1 MPQLRG
7 QPGDCEG
14 IDLDLKRPL
23 WAITL
28 LAFLACVTVLTCA
41 ALAWFVL
48 GPTRSIPSARTSST
62 QPAPTVTPP
71 KPSAVSSPESL
82 LANVSV
88 PFADPYDL
96 AKRLKHIRGLFPQ
109 PTALAPF
116 PYSVGD
122 RGSFW
127 VLNLG
132 SAESF
137 QISATLRYIGPH
149 LYMWVQDGV
158 SVAQESLERSGQT
171 FEEHLYPTV
180 RRYFGAEWSPGIDND
195 VRLTVLNARFS
206 GASGY
211 FSSSDQYP
219 PTVVP
224 TSNGREMFYIN
235 VDSTQPGASWYDATL
250 AHELQHMVHWFADP
264 NEDSWVSEGLSE
276 LAEHLCGYSK
286 DGRIHVFAADPDI
299 QLTNWE
305 ANSGRETAHYAASF
319 LFMAYFAERFGPDWT
334 RDLVA
339 NKQNGSAGFDSVLQ
353 AHGTALS
360 FADVFADWVVA
371 NYLDGENST
380 TDVPPYLYRELDI
393 QVQPERVLSSYPA
406 QGDGSVNQYAADYI
420 ELGPSAQD
428 LQLEFHGE
436 ATARLVPNTAH
447 SGRYQWWSNRGDN
460 SDMTL
465 TRAFDL
471 RGLSGATLQAWL
483 WYDIEDGWDYAYVEA
498 SADGGETWR
507 ILPGQYTTTRN
518 PSGQSYG
525 TGYTGL
531 SGDNRDASGAAQWI
545 EETVDLSPF
554 VGQQVLVRFEYIT
567 DDAVNHS
574 GLCVDDIRIPQLHY
588 SYDAEEGDDG
598 WVAQGFVRTDNTLPQ
613 HYLVQIIRLGENASV
628 QRLFVEGEDGATLAI
643 PRFDGDVGKSI
654 LVISAVTRFSYEPAR
669 YQYEIRPTAQVK
681 SPAGIRRAWYLL
693 P

>member
-1 MPQLRG
+1 
-7 QPGDCEG
+7 
-14 IDLDLKRPL
+14 LKRTL
-23 WAITL
+23 WAIIL
-28 LAFLACVTVLTCA
+28 LACLACA
-41 ALAWFVL
+41 ALVICAASTWFVL
-48 GPTRSIPSARTSST
+48 GTARPTTSARAPSPE
-62 QPAPTVTPP
+62 PAPTVTVQLL
-71 KPSAVSSPESL
+71 PSAATTPESL
-82 LANVSV
+82 LANVLV

-96 AKRLKHIRGLFPQ
+96 AKRLKHIRGVFPQ
-109 PTALAPF
+109 PTALAP
-116 PYSVGD
+116 PSYSVGD
-122 RGSFW
+122 RDSFW

-132 SAESF
+132 SAQSF

-149 LYMWVQDGV
+149 LYMWVQDGL
-158 SVAQESLERSGQT
+158 SVAQESLEQSEQT
-171 FEEHLYPTV
+171 FEERLYPTV
-180 RRYFGAEWSPGIDND
+180 RRYFGSEWSPGIDND

-219 PTVVP
+219 ASVVP

-235 VDSTQPGASWYDATL
+235 VDSLQPGTSSYDATL

-264 NEDSWVSEGLSE
+264 NEDSWVNEGLSE

-286 DGRIHVFAADPDI
+286 DGRIRVFAANPDI

-305 ANSGRETAHYAASF
+305 NSGQVTSHYAASF

-339 NKQNGSAGFDSVLQ
+339 NEQNGTAGFDAVLRE
-353 AHGTALS
+353 HGTTLL
-360 FADVFADWVVA
+360 FTDVFADWVVA
-371 NYLDGENST
+371 NYLDGESGSR
-380 TDVPPYLYRELDI
+380 DVAPYLYQGLDV
-393 QVQPERVLSSYPA
+393 QVQPEQVVSTYPT
-406 QGDGSVNQYAADYI
+406 QGDGSVNQYGADYI

-436 ATARLVPNTAH
+436 TTTRLVPNTAH
-447 SGRYQWWSNRGDN
+447 SGRYQWWSNCGDN

-471 RGLSGATLQAWL
+471 RGVGRPTLQAWL
-483 WYDIEDGWDYAYVEA
+483 WYDIEDGWDYAYVEV
-498 SADGGETWR
+498 SADGGETWQ

-525 TGYTGL
+525 PGYTGQ
-531 SGDNRDASGAAQWI
+531 SGESGFSTSGAAQWI
-545 EETVDLSPF
+545 EEAVDLSSF
-554 VGQQVLVRFEYIT
+554 AGQRVLIRFEYIT

-574 GLCVDDIRIPQLHY
+574 GLCIDDIRIPQLRY
-588 SYDAEEGDDG
+588 SYDAEEGDGG

-613 HYLVQIIRLGENASV
+613 HYLVQVIRLDENATV
-628 QRLFVEGEDGATLAI
+628 QRLWVEGENGVTLTM
-643 PRFDGDVGKSI
+643 PRVEAEAGRSM
-654 LVISAVTRFSYEPAR
+654 LVISAVTRFSHEPAR
-669 YQYEIRPTAQVK
+669 YQYEIQPITQTESPT
-681 SPAGIRRAWYLL
+681 GIRQAQNLL

>member
-1 MPQLRG
+1 VPAQT
-7 QPGDCEG
+7 P
-14 IDLDLKRPL
+14 
-23 WAITL
+23 
-28 LAFLACVTVLTCA
+28 
-41 ALAWFVL
+41 
-48 GPTRSIPSARTSST
+48 PSAANSS
-62 QPAPTVTPP
+62 
-71 KPSAVSSPESL
+71 ESL
-82 LANVSV
+82 LANVLV

-96 AKRLKHIRGLFPQ
+96 AIRLKHIHGLFPQ
-109 PTALAPF
+109 PTALAPI

-122 RGSFW
+122 RTSFW

-132 SAESF
+132 SAQSF

-158 SVAQESLERSGQT
+158 SVAEESLEQSGQT
-171 FEEHLYPTV
+171 FEESLYPTV
-180 RRYFGAEWSPGIDND
+180 RRYFGSEWSPGIDND
-195 VRLTVLNARFS
+195 VRLTVLNAQFS

-224 TSNGREMFYIN
+224 TSNGRDMVYIN
-235 VDSTQPGASWYDATL
+235 VDSMQLGTSSYDATL

-286 DGRIHVFAADPDI
+286 DGRIRVFAANPDI
-299 QLTNWE
+299 QLTDWE
-305 ANSGRETAHYAASF
+305 TDSGQVTAHYAASF

-339 NKQNGSAGFDSVLQ
+339 NEQNGSAGFDSVLR

-360 FADVFADWVVA
+360 FADVFADWAIA
-371 NYLDGENST
+371 NYLDGESRNT
-380 TDVPPYLYRELDI
+380 EVAPYLYQGLDI
-393 QVQPERVLSSYPA
+393 QVQPERVVSTYPD
-406 QGDGSVNQYAADYI
+406 QGDGSVNQYGADYI

-428 LQLEFHGE
+428 LRLEFHGE
-436 ATARLVPNTAH
+436 ATTRLVPNTAH
-447 SGRYQWWSNRGDN
+447 SGRYEWWSNHGDN

-471 RGLSGATLQAWL
+471 RGLSAATLQAWL
-483 WYDIEDGWDYAYVEA
+483 WYDIEDGWDYAHIEA
-498 SADGGETWR
+498 SADGGETWQ

-518 PSGQSYG
+518 PSSQSYG
-525 TGYTGL
+525 PGYTGR
-531 SGDNRDASGAAQWI
+531 SGDYSRDASGAAQWI

-554 VGQQVLVRFEYIT
+554 AGQPVLIRFEYIT

-574 GLCVDDIRIPQLHY
+574 GLCVDDIRIPQLRY
-588 SYDAEEGDDG
+588 TYDVEQGDDG
-598 WVAQGFVRTDNTLPQ
+598 WVAQGFVRTDNALPQ
-613 HYLVQIIRLGENASV
+613 HYLVQVIRLGENASV
-628 QRLFVEGEDGATLAI
+628 KRLWVEGEDGAALTI
-643 PRFDGDVGKSI
+643 PRFDGDAGRNI

-669 YQYEIRPTAQVK
+669 YQYQIRPIAQIE
-681 SPAGIRRAWYLL
+681 SPADTRRARY
-693 P
+693 

>member
-1 MPQLRG
+1 
-7 QPGDCEG
+7 
-14 IDLDLKRPL
+14 
-23 WAITL
+23 
-28 LAFLACVTVLTCA
+28 VTIQRL
-41 ALAWFVL
+41 
-48 GPTRSIPSARTSST
+48 PSVATS
-62 QPAPTVTPP
+62 Q
-71 KPSAVSSPESL
+71 ESL
-82 LANVSV
+82 LADVLV

-96 AKRLKHIRGLFPQ
+96 ARRLKHIRGLFPQ
-109 PTALAPF
+109 PTALAPIL
-116 PYSVGD
+116 YSVGD
-122 RGSFW
+122 RSSFW

-137 QISATLRYIGPH
+137 QISATLRYTGPH

-158 SVAQESLERSGQT
+158 SVAQEALEQSGQT
-171 FEEHLYPTV
+171 FEERLYPTV
-180 RRYFGAEWSPGIDND
+180 RRYFGSEWSPGIDND
-195 VRLTVLNARFS
+195 VRVAVLNAQFS

-224 TSNGREMFYIN
+224 TSNGREMVYIN
-235 VDSTQPGASWYDATL
+235 VDSTQPGTSSYDATL

-286 DGRIHVFAADPDI
+286 DSRIRVFAANPDI
-299 QLTNWE
+299 QLTDWTD
-305 ANSGRETAHYAASF
+305 SGEVAPHYAASF

-353 AHGTALS
+353 AHGTTLS

-371 NYLDGENST
+371 NYLDGEST
-380 TDVPPYLYRELDI
+380 DTDVTPYLYRGLDI
-393 QVQPERVLSSYPA
+393 QVQPERVVSTYPA
-406 QGDGSVNQYAADYI
+406 EGDGSVSQYGADYI
-420 ELGPSAQD
+420 ELGPSSQD

-436 ATARLVPNTAH
+436 ATTRLVPNTAH

-465 TRAFDL
+465 TRTFDL
-471 RGLSGATLQAWL
+471 RGLSTATLQAWL

-498 SADGGETWR
+498 SADGGETWQ

-525 TGYTGL
+525 PGYTGL
-531 SGDNRDASGAAQWI
+531 SGENGSAFGAAQWI
-545 EETVDLSPF
+545 EEAIDLSSF
-554 VGQQVLVRFEYIT
+554 VGRQVLIRFEYIT

-574 GLCVDDIRIPQLHY
+574 GLCIDDIRIPQLRY
-588 SYDAEEGDDG
+588 SYDADRGDDG

-613 HYLVQIIRLGENASV
+613 HYLVQVIRLGKDAGV
-628 QRLFVEGEDGATLAI
+628 QRLWVEGEDGATLI
-643 PRFDGDVGKSI
+643 LPRFDGDAGRTI
-654 LVISAVTRFSYEPAR
+654 LVISAVTRFSHEPTDYR
-669 YQYEIRPTAQVK
+669 YEIRPTAQVK
-681 SPAGIRRAWYLL
+681 SPADARRAWYLL